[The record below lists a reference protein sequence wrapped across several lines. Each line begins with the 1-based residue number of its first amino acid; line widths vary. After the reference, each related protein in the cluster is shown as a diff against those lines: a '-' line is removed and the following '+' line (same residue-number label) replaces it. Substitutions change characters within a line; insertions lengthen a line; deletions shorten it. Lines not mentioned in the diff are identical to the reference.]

1 MFNREDKM
9 EIERLKT
16 EIENYQSQLKVK
28 TMEHEQ
34 LQKQYEHKH
43 NELIDTI
50 SYSYNRF
57 KEIVKLAER
66 NDYGKPEQ
74 KIRQIKEFAEEQRNY
89 YAQLT
94 VDTPLR
100 LKNRTTTTD
109 QSNK

>member
-16 EIENYQSQLKVK
+16 EVENYQSQLKVK
-28 TMEHEQ
+28 T
-34 LQKQYEHKH
+34 KQYEHKH